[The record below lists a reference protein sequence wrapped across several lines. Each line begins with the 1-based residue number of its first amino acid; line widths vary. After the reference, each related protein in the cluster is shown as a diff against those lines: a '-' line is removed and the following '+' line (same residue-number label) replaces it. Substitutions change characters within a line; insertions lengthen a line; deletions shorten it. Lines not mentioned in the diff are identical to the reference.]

1 LHFKRANIDAA
12 VAHPPKNR
20 TALIVQRRRSKVR
33 VTCINGRATRQEFM
47 GKGWAAVILKRA
59 KHWVGIDLIARA
71 S

>member
-1 LHFKRANIDAA
+1 LHFKRAFVDATIHYA
-12 VAHPPKNR
+12 VEAR
-20 TALIVQRRRSKVR
+20 TALIVQRRRSEVR

-47 GKGWAAVILKRA
+47 GKGWAAVIPKRA